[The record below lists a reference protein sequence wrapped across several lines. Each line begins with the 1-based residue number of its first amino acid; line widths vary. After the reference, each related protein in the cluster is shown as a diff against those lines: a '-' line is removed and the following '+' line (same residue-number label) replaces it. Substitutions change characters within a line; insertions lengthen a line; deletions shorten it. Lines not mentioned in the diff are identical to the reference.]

1 LRSLSGFAGEFS
13 QTRYDVFEQARTMPD
28 ISDPLHLPGGARLP
42 NRLAKAAITEGLAD
56 ERGWPT
62 AGLER
67 LYQGWSDAGFGLLI
81 SGNIVVDGDHLERP
95 GNIIID
101 RECAV
106 QARALRKWTA
116 VATQGGAHFWA
127 QLSHSGRQ
135 TPKTVNPHPLSVSEL
150 KMGLPG
156 GLFGK
161 PRAMTPGELHLLVEK
176 FATAAT
182 VCKAV
187 GFTGVQIHAA
197 HGYLLGS
204 FLTPKANNRRDRWGG
219 SLENRARILLDVV
232 SAVRKRV
239 GRQFPIAVKL
249 NSADFQRGGFD
260 EKDSLTVGRWL
271 EAAGVDL
278 LEISGGTYESPVML
292 GASGISADC
301 ERPPRKASTAARE
314 AYFFD
319 FARAMR
325 QELRMPIMLTGGFRS
340 RAGMKAALDEGVDL
354 LGLARPVC
362 VDQSCVKALLSGEV
376 DRLDSW
382 EESIKREKGLFSSNS
397 PIPLIGMLTNFAAI
411 YWFYAQVYRLAKG
424 KPANVKLWP
433 PRAMVEVI
441 TTENSILGRRRRW
454 LQKAGASVAAPLD
467 ETPARTANKRAA

>member
-1 LRSLSGFAGEFS
+1 ML
-13 QTRYDVFEQARTMPD
+13 Q
-28 ISDPLHLPGGARLP
+28 LPCGARLP

-62 AGLER
+62 AGLEQ
-67 LYQGWSDAGFGLLI
+67 LYEGWSDAGFGLLI
-81 SGNIVVDGDHLERP
+81 SGNILVDGDHLERP

-106 QARALRKWTA
+106 QAQALRRWTA
-116 VATQGGAHFWA
+116 RATQAGAHFWA

-135 TPKTVNPHPLSVSEL
+135 TPKAVNPSPLSVSEL
-150 KMGLPG
+150 QVGLPG
-156 GLFGK
+156 RLFGK
-161 PRAMTPGELHLLVEK
+161 PRSMTPGELHLLVEK
-176 FATAAT
+176 FATAAA

-187 GFTGVQIHAA
+187 GFTGVEIHAA

-204 FLTPKANNRRDRWGG
+204 FLAPKVNNRTDRWGV
-219 SLENRARILLDVV
+219 SLENRARLLLDVV
-232 SAVRKRV
+232 AAVRKRV

-260 EKDSLTVGRWL
+260 EQDSLAVGKWL

-292 GASGISADC
+292 GAAGISADC
-301 ERPPRKASTAARE
+301 EQPARKASTAARE

-325 QELRMPIMLTGGFRS
+325 QQLKIPIMLTGGFRS

-362 VDQSCVKALLSGEV
+362 VDQQCVKALLTGEV

-382 EESIKREKGLFSSNS
+382 EESLRREKGLFSSNS
-397 PIPLIGMLTNFAAI
+397 PIPLFGALANFAAI
-411 YWFYAQVYRLAKG
+411 YWFYAQLYRLAKT

-433 PRAMVEVI
+433 PRAMFEVI
-441 TTENSILGRRRRW
+441 TTENAILGRRRRW
-454 LQKAGASVAAPLD
+454 LQNAETTIDTPPEEGA
-467 ETPARTANKRAA
+467 ARSTGKRAA

>member
-1 LRSLSGFAGEFS
+1 
-13 QTRYDVFEQARTMPD
+13 MPD
-28 ISDPLHLPGGARLP
+28 ISDALQLPCGVRLP

-62 AGLER
+62 PGLER
-67 LYQGWSDAGFGLLI
+67 LYEGWSDAGFGLLI
-81 SGNIVVDGDHLERP
+81 SGNILVDGDHLERP
-95 GNIIID
+95 GNVIID
-101 RECAV
+101 RECAS
-106 QARALRKWTA
+106 QAQALRSWTARA
-116 VATQGGAHFWA
+116 TQAGAHFWA

-135 TPKTVNPHPLSVSEL
+135 TPKAVNPRPLSVSEL
-150 KMGLPG
+150 QMGLPG

-161 PRAMTPGELHLLVEK
+161 PQAMTLGELHLLVEK
-176 FATAAT
+176 FATAAE

-187 GFTGVQIHAA
+187 GFTGVEIHAA
-197 HGYLLGS
+197 HGSLLGS
-204 FLTPKANNRRDRWGG
+204 FLAPKVNNRKDQWGG
-219 SLENRARILLDVV
+219 SLENRARLLLDVV
-232 SAVRKRV
+232 AAVRKRV

-260 EKDSLTVGRWL
+260 EKDSLAVGKWL

-301 ERPPRKASTAARE
+301 EQPARKASTAARE

-325 QELRMPIMLTGGFRS
+325 QELKMPIMLTGGFRS
-340 RAGMKAALDEGVDL
+340 HAGMEAALDEGVDL
-354 LGLARPVC
+354 LGVARPVC
-362 VDQSCVKALLSGEV
+362 VDQRCVKALLAGEV

-382 EESIKREKGLFSSNS
+382 EEGIKREKGLFSSNS
-397 PIPLIGMLTNFAAI
+397 PIPLVGMLTNFAAI
-411 YWFYAQVYRLAKG
+411 YWFYAQLYRLAKG
-424 KPANVKLWP
+424 KTANVKLWP

-441 TTENSILGRRRRW
+441 TTENGILSRRRRW
-454 LQKAGASVAAPLD
+454 LQNAETSVEAPL
-467 ETPARTANKRAA
+467 EEGPVRTAGKRAA

>member
-1 LRSLSGFAGEFS
+1 
-13 QTRYDVFEQARTMPD
+13 MPD
-28 ISDPLHLPGGARLP
+28 ISDALHLPCGARLP

-62 AGLER
+62 AGLEK
-67 LYQGWSDAGFGLLI
+67 LYAGWSDAGFGLLI
-81 SGNIVVDGDHLERP
+81 SGNILVDGEHLERP

-106 QARALRKWTA
+106 QAQALRRWTA
-116 VATQGGAHFWA
+116 GATQAGAHFWA

-135 TPKTVNPHPLSVSEL
+135 TPKGVNPYPLSVSEL
-150 KMGLPG
+150 QVGLPG

-161 PRAMTPGELHLLVEK
+161 PRAMTAGELHLLVEK
-176 FATAAT
+176 FATAAA

-187 GFTGVQIHAA
+187 GFTGVEIHAA

-204 FLTPKANNRRDRWGG
+204 FLAPKVNNREDRWGG
-219 SLENRARILLDVV
+219 PLENRARLLLDVV
-232 SAVRKRV
+232 AAVRKRV

-260 EKDSLTVGRWL
+260 EKDSLTVGKWL

-292 GASGISADC
+292 GAAGISADC
-301 ERPPRKASTAARE
+301 EQPARKASTAARE

-325 QELRMPIMLTGGFRS
+325 QELTMPIMLTGGFRS

-362 VDQSCVKALLSGEV
+362 IDQGCVKALLSGEV
-376 DRLDSW
+376 DRLNSW
-382 EESIKREKGLFSSNS
+382 EESLKREKGLFSSNS

-411 YWFYAQVYRLAKG
+411 YWFYAQLYRLAKG
-424 KPANVKLWP
+424 KAANVKLWP
-433 PRAMVEVI
+433 PRAMFEVI
-441 TTENSILGRRRRW
+441 TTENAILARRRRW
-454 LQKAGASVAAPLD
+454 LQNAETSV
-467 ETPARTANKRAA
+467 ETPPAEVPARTTGKRAA